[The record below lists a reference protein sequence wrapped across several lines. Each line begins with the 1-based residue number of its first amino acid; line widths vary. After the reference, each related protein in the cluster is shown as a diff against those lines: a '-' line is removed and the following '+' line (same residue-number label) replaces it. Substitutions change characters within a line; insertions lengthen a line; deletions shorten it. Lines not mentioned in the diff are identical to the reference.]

1 MSGCKARDKKV
12 TMIKINEARK
22 VHYRKQGFWG
32 DATLADYWR
41 LAAKAFADKQA
52 VCDNHGTHF
61 TYRELDNAASIL
73 AAWMV
78 EQGIQPGDR
87 VALQLPGWCEFTL
100 IYLACLKSGAVVV
113 PLLPAFRESE
123 LTWILNKCQARILF
137 TPTCFKNICY
147 LERLPALR
155 QFLPCLESV
164 VAVEKLE
171 PAGYGVTLDQIL
183 ASYAPLAS
191 DVPTGSDDLAALLFT
206 SGTEGHPKGVM
217 LTHNNLI
224 ASERAYCATLQLNE
238 NDTILMPAPLAHATG
253 FMHGVTAPFMIGAR
267 SVLMDIFIAE
277 QCLDILDQEQCTCIM
292 GATPFA
298 CDLLKAM
305 HCREHI
311 PSSLRFFLCGGTTI
325 PATLIRDYHKV
336 GIPLLSVYGSTESAP
351 HAIVRPQ
358 DSLLRMVNTDGAAV
372 KGVEIKV
379 VDKKRNTL
387 RHLAEGEEASRGPN
401 VFVGYFN
408 EPELTDQALDDEG
421 WYYSGDFCRIEK
433 EGYIKITGRK
443 KDIIVR
449 GGENISSR
457 EVEDILL
464 QHPDII
470 DAAVVA
476 MPDKRL
482 GERSC
487 AYVTL
492 KSSTIQMTLADI
504 IAFFSR
510 KRIAKYKYP
519 EHLVII
525 DNLPRTAS
533 GKIKKFLLRKDIIQR
548 MTLTADESE
557 KPTLDKV
564 NAD

>member
-1 MSGCKARDKKV
+1 M
-12 TMIKINEARK
+12 KINETLKAR
-22 VHYRKQGFWG
+22 YRQQGYWG

-41 LAAKAFADKQA
+41 LSAKAFADKQA
-52 VCDNHGTHF
+52 VSDNHGTRY
-61 TYRELDNAASIL
+61 TYRELDEAASTL
-73 AAWMV
+73 ASWLV

-123 LTWILNKCQARILF
+123 LAWILNKCQARILF
-137 TPTCFKNICY
+137 TPTRFKHIHPIQM
-147 LERLPALR
+147 LPALR
-155 QFLPCLESV
+155 PLLPYLESV
-164 VAVEKLE
+164 VAVEKFE
-171 PAGYGVTLDQIL
+171 PAAQGITLNQIL
-183 ASYAPLAS
+183 ASHTPS
-191 DVPTGSDDLAALLFT
+191 VNEVSTHGDDLAVLLFT

-224 ASERAYCATLQLNE
+224 ASERAYCATLNLNE
-238 NDTILMPAPLAHATG
+238 TDTILMPAPLAHATG

-267 SVLMDIFIAE
+267 SVLMDVFVAE
-277 QCLDILDQEQCTCIM
+277 QCLDIIEREQCTCIM

-298 CDLLKAM
+298 CDLLKVM
-305 HCREHI
+305 QCREQF

-325 PATLIRDYHKV
+325 PATLVRDYHKA
-336 GIPLLSVYGSTESAP
+336 GIPLLGVYGSTESAP

-358 DSLLRMVNTDGAAV
+358 DALLRQVSTDGAPVA
-372 KGVEIKV
+372 GVEVKV

-387 RHLAEGEEASRGPN
+387 GPCTEGEEASRGPN
-401 VFVGYFN
+401 VFVGYFD
-408 EPELTDQALDDEG
+408 EPELTAQALDDAG
-421 WYYSGDFCRIEK
+421 WYYSGDYCQIDK
-433 EGYIKITGRK
+433 AGYVKITGRK

-464 QHPDII
+464 QHPAIS

-476 MPDKRL
+476 MPDIRL
-482 GERSC
+482 GERTC
-487 AYVTL
+487 AYVIL
-492 KSSTIQMTLADI
+492 KNAASPMTLADI
-504 IAFFSR
+504 IAFFSS

-525 DNLPRTAS
+525 DILPRTAS
-533 GKIKKFLLRKDIIQR
+533 GKIKKFLLRKDIVQR
-548 MTLTADESE
+548 LALTTGETQSL
-557 KPTLDKV
+557 PRNKV
-564 NAD
+564 NAE